1 MMRLQPVGDNI
12 ILKIEIKKKEEK
24 TQGGLIVLNEGT
36 EQSLRT
42 DIAEVI
48 AIGEG
53 RVLNDGRVLAPSVS
67 VGDKVIYNKFAGTEV
82 NVDGDKYL
90 ILKETDILIKIK

>member
-1 MMRLQPVGDNI
+1 MMKLQPVGDNI

-53 RVLNDGRVLAPSVS
+53 RVLNDGRVLTPSVS

-82 NVDGDKYL
+82 NVDGEKYL

>member
-1 MMRLQPVGDNI
+1 MMKLQPVGDNI

-82 NVDGDKYL
+82 NVDGEKYL

>member
-1 MMRLQPVGDNI
+1 MMKMQPVGDNI

-82 NVDGDKYL
+82 NVDGEKYL
-90 ILKETDILIKIK
+90 ILKETDILVKIK

>member
-1 MMRLQPVGDNI
+1 MRLQPVGDNI

-82 NVDGDKYL
+82 NVDGEKYL
-90 ILKETDILIKIK
+90 ILKETDILVKIK

>member
-1 MMRLQPVGDNI
+1 MMKMQPVGDNI

-53 RVLNDGRVLAPSVS
+53 RVLNDGRILAPSVS

-82 NVDGDKYL
+82 NVDGEKYL
-90 ILKETDILIKIK
+90 ILKETDILVKIK

>member
-1 MMRLQPVGDNI
+1 MTLQPIGDNI

-24 TQGGLIVLNEGT
+24 TQGGLVLINEGT

-53 RVLNDGRVLAPSVS
+53 RVLNNGQILPLTVK
-67 VGDKVIYNKFAGTEV
+67 VGDKVIYNKYAGTEINV
-82 NVDGDKYL
+82 NEDKYL
-90 ILKETDILIKIK
+90 ILKETDILAITK

>member
-1 MMRLQPVGDNI
+1 MMKMQPVGDNI

-53 RVLNDGRVLAPSVS
+53 RVLNDGRVLTPT
-67 VGDKVIYNKFAGTEV
+67 GCNFIIYTFPF
-82 NVDGDKYL
+82 Y
-90 ILKETDILIKIK
+90 

>member
-1 MMRLQPVGDNI
+1 MNLQPIGDNL

-24 TQGGLIVLNEGT
+24 TKEGLILLNEGT

-42 DIAEVI
+42 DVAEVI

-53 RVLNDGRVLAPSVS
+53 RVLNNGQILKPTVK
-67 VGDKVIYNKFAGTEV
+67 VGDRVIYNKFAGTEIIA
-82 NVDGDKYL
+82 DEEKYL
-90 ILKETDILIKIK
+90 ILKETDILAITK